1 MLGLPQSWLKHPVHL
16 GLGLIIWFIFWFVL
30 IYGGKGVVCEVAPPL
45 QNSGVFNWLT
55 GLLLVLTLV
64 ATALMAVWTWLYWRS
79 YQATKADAD
88 ESARFITTVSLG
100 VYAASTL
107 STLAVGLPAIVIPPC
122 V

>member
-1 MLGLPQSWLKHPVHL
+1 MAGIPQRWLKHPVHL
-16 GLGLIIWFIFWFVL
+16 ILGLIIWFFFWFVL

-45 QNSGVFNWLT
+45 QSNGVFNWLT

-79 YQATKADAD
+79 YQAGKAHAD
-88 ESARFITTVSLG
+88 ESARFIITVSAG

-107 STLAVGLPAIVIPPC
+107 ITLALGLPVIVIPPC